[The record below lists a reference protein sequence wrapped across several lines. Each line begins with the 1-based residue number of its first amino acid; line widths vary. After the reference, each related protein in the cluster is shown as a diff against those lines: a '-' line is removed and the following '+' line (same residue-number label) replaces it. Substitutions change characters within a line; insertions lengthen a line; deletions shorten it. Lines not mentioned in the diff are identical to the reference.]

1 MKLENTTYLIIA
13 ALAAMLLYSCASIG
27 SPTGGPVDMDP
38 PIFIGSNPAPNTL
51 NFKGNRIELEFDEVV
66 TLVDQSEKVMYSPVQ
81 RETPRLTAL
90 GHKVTVEF
98 RDTMKPGTTYSI
110 DFANCIQD
118 NNENN
123 PLENFAFAF
132 STGDTIDTLQVSGI
146 VLRARDLE
154 PMQKV
159 VVGIHSNLNDSAFTK
174 LQFDRVA
181 RTNDR
186 GQFTIRN
193 LKPGRYRIYALNDAD
208 RDYKFVRTE
217 DMAFLL
223 DTIIPDTYMETTM
236 DTVFTK
242 SMAVDT
248 VTQGTH
254 TVFIPN
260 DILLSMSNEGYVS
273 QYLYAYE
280 RPDYNRIYI
289 KFSARSDTLPTIK
302 VIEPQVRDD
311 DSWYK
316 LQRSEFND
324 SLFYWITD
332 TTLAHNDSIRITLNY
347 LRTDTLE
354 NLTYT
359 TDTLYVNIKN
369 AYKRQLEKSK
379 KDEAERYKELKEE
392 YEKNLER
399 LRKRAEERKTERDT
413 VKAEMEARADSMELA
428 TVLRTWEKDSI
439 DRIPFFDF
447 KLTSTA
453 TVDVDAPLT
462 FEVVEPI
469 DTIMMSGFHL
479 WKQYE
484 DSLWEELPVPALI
497 PNEPHEIMKWSMPVK
512 WEPGA
517 TYKLRID
524 SMSVYG
530 IYGTPNKTIEQL
542 FKVRRLEEYANLY
555 LSISPA
561 TGPAFVE
568 LLNTGDAVQRT
579 ATVGSDGYAV
589 FNNVIPGDYYARIV
603 LDRNSNG
610 EWDTGNFASH
620 LQPEEVYYYPK
631 KISLKQN
638 WDIEQSWNI
647 YEVAVDMQKPEAIK
661 KNKPEKKKWEKND
674 TDKFGE
680 EEEDIYDEGPAIYT
694 GNKYTDYQNN
704 NRINN

>member
-1 MKLENTTYLIIA
+1 MF
-13 ALAAMLLYSCASIG
+13 
-27 SPTGGPVDMDP
+27 SPG
-38 PIFIGSNPAPNTL
+38 
-51 NFKGNRIELEFDEVV
+51 
-66 TLVDQSEKVMYSPVQ
+66 Q
-81 RETPRLTAL
+81 RQTPRLTAL

-332 TTLAHNDSIRITLNY
+332 TALAHNDSIRITLNY

-542 FKVRRLEEYANLY
+542 FKVRGLEEYANLY

>member
-332 TTLAHNDSIRITLNY
+332 TALAHNDSIRITLNY

-512 WEPGA
+512 WGPGA

-542 FKVRRLEEYANLY
+542 FKVRGLEEYANLY

>member
-332 TTLAHNDSIRITLNY
+332 TALAHNDSIRITLNY

-542 FKVRRLEEYANLY
+542 FKVRGLEEYANLY

>member
-332 TTLAHNDSIRITLNY
+332 TALAHNDSIRITLNY

-392 YEKNLER
+392 YENNLER

-542 FKVRRLEEYANLY
+542 FKVRGLEEYANLY

>member
-302 VIEPQVRDD
+302 VIEPQVHDD

-332 TTLAHNDSIRITLNY
+332 TALAHNDSIRITLNY

-542 FKVRRLEEYANLY
+542 FKVRGLEEYANLY

>member
-1 MKLENTTYLIIA
+1 MSDNLLIS
-13 ALAAMLLYSCASIG
+13 LQKYSSR
-27 SPTGGPVDMDP
+27 
-38 PIFIGSNPAPNTL
+38 PN
-51 NFKGNRIELEFDEVV
+51 
-66 TLVDQSEKVMYSPVQ
+66 Y
-81 RETPRLTAL
+81 
-90 GHKVTVEF
+90 
-98 RDTMKPGTTYSI
+98 
-110 DFANCIQD
+110 
-118 NNENN
+118 N

-242 SMAVDT
+242 SMAVAT

-302 VIEPQVRDD
+302 VIEPQVHDD

-332 TTLAHNDSIRITLNY
+332 TALAHNDSIRITLNY

-379 KDEAERYKELKEE
+379 KDEAERYKELEEE

-542 FKVRRLEEYANLY
+542 FKVRGLEEYANLY

>member
-1 MKLENTTYLIIA
+1 
-13 ALAAMLLYSCASIG
+13 
-27 SPTGGPVDMDP
+27 MDP

-51 NFKGNRIELEFDEVV
+51 NFKGNRVELEFDEVV
-66 TLVDQSEKVMYSPVQ
+66 TLVDQSEKVMFSPVQ
-81 RETPRLTAL
+81 REMPRLTAL

-159 VVGIHSNLNDSAFTK
+159 VVGIHSNLDDSAFTS

-193 LKPGRYRIYALNDAD
+193 LKPGRYRVYALNDAD

-223 DTIIPDTYMETTM
+223 DTIVPGSYTESTM

-242 SMAVDT
+242 S
-248 VTQGTH
+248 
-254 TVFIPN
+254 
-260 DILLSMSNEGYVS
+260 
-273 QYLYAYE
+273 
-280 RPDYNRIYI
+280 
-289 KFSARSDTLPTIK
+289 
-302 VIEPQVRDD
+302 IEPQVRDD
-311 DSWYK
+311 DSWYR

-332 TTLAHNDSIRITLNY
+332 TALAHNDSIRITLNY

-369 AYKRQLEKSK
+369 AYKRQLEKSRK
-379 KDEAERYKELKEE
+379 EEAERYEELKKE
-392 YEKNLER
+392 YEENLER

-447 KLTSTA
+447 KLTSSA
-453 TVDVDAPLT
+453 TVEVDAPLT

-469 DTIMMSGFHL
+469 DTIIMSGFHL

-484 DSLWEELPVPALI
+484 DSLWEEQAVPALI
-497 PNEPHEIMKWSMPVK
+497 PDKPHEIMKWSMPVK

-517 TYKLRID
+517 TYKFRID

-530 IYGTPNKTIEQL
+530 IYGAPNKTLEQE
-542 FKVRRLEEYANLY
+542 FKVRGLEEYANLY
-555 LSISPA
+555 FSITPA

-568 LLNTGDAVQRT
+568 LLNTSDAVQRT
-579 ATVGSDGYAV
+579 APVGSDGYAV
-589 FNNVIPGDYYARIV
+589 FNNVTPGDYYARIV
-603 LDRNSNG
+603 LDRNDNG
-610 EWDTGNFASH
+610 QWDTGNFAQH

-674 TDKFGE
+674 TDRIDE

-694 GNKYTDYQNN
+694 GNKYTDFQRN
-704 NRINN
+704 NRINNY